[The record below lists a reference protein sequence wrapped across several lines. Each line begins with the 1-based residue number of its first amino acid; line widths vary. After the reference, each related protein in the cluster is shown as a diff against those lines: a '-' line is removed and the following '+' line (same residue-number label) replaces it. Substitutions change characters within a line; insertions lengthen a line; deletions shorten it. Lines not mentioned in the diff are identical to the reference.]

1 LVYHF
6 SIPLCWNNDFIKFC
20 PNTQKVV
27 KPPIDYMELVRIFSL
42 DNNVLLS
49 IKFDEHDLDEFHK
62 AFDQWQDVAYLEDFF
77 ETHQSDLQSAFYGKI
92 SVEDAVWQTIEDSRA
107 FENQLRNGVKAG
119 AKYQKT
125 ILNDEIFKP
134 LEKLRKT
141 ISLYYEENK
150 AYGFK
155 YKSWLRLYAIRISAT
170 IFVVS
175 GSAIKLTK
183 AMQDRAHTQKELQK
197 LKMTA
202 QYLKEIGFQDDYDY
216 GYIDIQDL

>member
-1 LVYHF
+1 
-6 SIPLCWNNDFIKFC
+6 
-20 PNTQKVV
+20 
-27 KPPIDYMELVRIFSL
+27 MELVRIFSL
-42 DNNVLLS
+42 DNNILLS
-49 IKFDEHDLDEFHK
+49 IRFDENDLDEFQK

-77 ETHQSDLQSAFYGKI
+77 ETHQLDLQSAFYGKI
-92 SVEDAVWQTIEDSRA
+92 SVDEAVLRTIEDSQA
-107 FENQLRNGVKAG
+107 FENQLRRDVKAG
-119 AKYQKT
+119 AKDRKT
-125 ILNDEIFKP
+125 ILNDAIFKP

-141 ISLYYEENK
+141 VSLHYEENK

-155 YKSWLRLYAIRISAT
+155 YQSWLRIYAIRISAN

-197 LKMTA
+197 LKRTA
-202 QYLKEIGFQDDYDY
+202 QYLKEIGFQEDYDY

>member
-1 LVYHF
+1 
-6 SIPLCWNNDFIKFC
+6 LCWNNDFIKFC
-20 PNTQKVV
+20 PN
-27 KPPIDYMELVRIFSL
+27 
-42 DNNVLLS
+42 
-49 IKFDEHDLDEFHK
+49 
-62 AFDQWQDVAYLEDFF
+62 
-77 ETHQSDLQSAFYGKI
+77 
-92 SVEDAVWQTIEDSRA
+92 
-107 FENQLRNGVKAG
+107 
-119 AKYQKT
+119 
-125 ILNDEIFKP
+125 
-134 LEKLRKT
+134 
-141 ISLYYEENK
+141 YEENK

-155 YKSWLRLYAIRISAT
+155 YKSWLRLYAIRISAN